1 MALKR
6 EEKTIQNKIESSFYF
21 VTLLEKKNG
30 SRKLG
35 FNSINL
41 IAVVIDDEKTWRWK
55 MKKSNRKKK
64 IMGVVR
70 QTV

>member
-1 MALKR
+1 
-6 EEKTIQNKIESSFYF
+6 
-21 VTLLEKKNG
+21 LLEKKNG

>member
-41 IAVVIDDEKTWRWK
+41 IAVVIDDEKT
-55 MKKSNRKKK
+55 
-64 IMGVVR
+64 
-70 QTV
+70 